1 MYSVDNR
8 NMWIN
13 NHHIHY
19 PCTRYNIKRKKLKKV
34 IKDMVFVSTLRF
46 IVNSLLVILWL
57 VTVYKRKLFMSS
69 RFLTYIFTPKYLSF
83 NITFNQ
89 VILISNNLL
98 RNLFL
103 IIWLISHYCTANRIC
118 KDWIPIDLIIFQ

>member
-13 NHHIHY
+13 NHHIYY
-19 PCTRYNIKRKKLKKV
+19 PFNRYDIKRKKLKEV
-34 IKDMVFVSTLRF
+34 IKDMAFVSTLSF
-46 IVNSLLVILWL
+46 IVNSPLVILWL
-57 VTVYKRKLFMSS
+57 VTVYNRKLFMLS

-89 VILISNNLL
+89 VILI
-98 RNLFL
+98 
-103 IIWLISHYCTANRIC
+103 
-118 KDWIPIDLIIFQ
+118 D